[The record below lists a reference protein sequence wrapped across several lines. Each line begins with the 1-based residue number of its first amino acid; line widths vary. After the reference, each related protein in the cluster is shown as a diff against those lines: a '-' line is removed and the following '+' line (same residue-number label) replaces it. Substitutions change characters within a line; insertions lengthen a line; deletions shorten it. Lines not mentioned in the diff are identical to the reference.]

1 MPSFLRFIPLAVLAL
16 FLFATCSK
24 ETVAPPV
31 NRPPEIGAPVQATAY
46 ADSSFVLS
54 ITVEDPDG
62 DEVAVRAEGL
72 PGWLT
77 FDAAARK
84 LRGIPSRQDAG
95 SYELTI
101 IADDGKD
108 QRSRKLTIQ
117 VAVLLSLQEKLDME
131 LLQHFS
137 LTTTGIM
144 GVSAAV
150 ATPDGQVLA
159 STAGKHS
166 YFSDAPVNAG
176 HRYRMASVS
185 KIFTAALIL
194 RLVEEGY
201 FGLDD
206 PVQDYLAIDG
216 LQYSQAITIR
226 QMLSHTAGLV
236 DHLNS
241 SDFFTGNWMT
251 RTWTNE
257 DIINYAVQRG
267 MLFEPGTAYAYSNT
281 GFYLLGAL
289 AEKVTSLPLRQAFKQ
304 WVFQPLGLD
313 QTIYDDFSTRTNKI
327 ENLAE
332 NIRAYEYHLSAVG
345 AAGAIVST
353 PTDVAKFG
361 RAVYGGQFLG
371 QASLE
376 QMTADYGFAVGG
388 DHYGLGTRLWDDHG
402 IIHHGHTGA
411 LMDYRTILMYVPAKG
426 ICIALATN
434 DPHSRWFDLVNG
446 LLVDIVQFY

>member
-1 MPSFLRFIPLAVLAL
+1 MSSFLRFIPLAFLATSL
-16 FLFATCSK
+16 LSTCAK

-31 NRPPEIGAPVQATAY
+31 NHPPEINAPAQATAY

-54 ITVEDPDG
+54 ILVGDVDG
-62 DEVAVRAEGL
+62 DEVMVSVEGL
-72 PGWLT
+72 PGWLS
-77 FDAAARK
+77 FDAAAGK
-84 LRGIPSRQDAG
+84 LRGIPSRQDEG
-95 SYELTI
+95 NYELTI

-108 QRSRKLTIQ
+108 QRSQKLTIR
-117 VAVLLSLQEKLDME
+117 VGVLLSLQEKLDME

-150 ATPDGQVLA
+150 ATPDGQLLA

-257 DIINYAVQRG
+257 DIIDYAVQRG

-289 AEKVTSLPLRQAFKQ
+289 AEKVTGLPLSQAFKQ
-304 WVFQPLGLD
+304 WIFQPLGLD
-313 QTIYDDFSTRTNKI
+313 QTLYDDFSTRSNKI

-361 RAVYGGQFLG
+361 RAVYGGQFLS

-426 ICIALATN
+426 LCIVLATN